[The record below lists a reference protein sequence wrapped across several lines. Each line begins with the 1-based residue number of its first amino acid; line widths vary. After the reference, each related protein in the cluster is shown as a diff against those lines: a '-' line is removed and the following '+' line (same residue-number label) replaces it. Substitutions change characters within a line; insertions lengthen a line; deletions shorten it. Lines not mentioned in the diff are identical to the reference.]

1 MEKPPVERGAARWAA
16 LHGACAASFPDE
28 SIFANR
34 REMIVGVRLKAT
46 PKVESSSSIDGAVG
60 SRRLRAGAGVDRNAA
75 SPGFDG
81 ASDAFARAH
90 GALLR
95 GKDLQFEP
103 TAAPKPPN
111 VPDWLLAIGKVLA
124 DVAPF
129 LAYVFWGCLILGAAL
144 ILYFLLRELITTR
157 WPSLKPN
164 RGPVLDDEV
173 WRPSA
178 AKARTLLEDADR
190 LAAAGRFAEAVHL
203 ILFRSIEDIEGKRPD
218 LIKPA
223 LTSRD
228 IAQLDGV
235 PERVRRTF
243 SEIARVVE
251 RSFFGGRSVGAEEF
265 AVCRKAYEGFAFA
278 EAWR

>member
-1 MEKPPVERGAARWAA
+1 LA
-16 LHGACAASFPDE
+16 
-28 SIFANR
+28 
-34 REMIVGVRLKAT
+34 
-46 PKVESSSSIDGAVG
+46 
-60 SRRLRAGAGVDRNAA
+60 AGAGVDRNAA
-75 SPGFDG
+75 SPGSDS
-81 ASDAFARAH
+81 ASDGFARAH
-90 GALLR
+90 DSLLR

-103 TAAPKPPN
+103 SAAPKPPDL
-111 VPDWLLAIGKVLA
+111 PDWLLAIGKALGA
-124 DVAPF
+124 AAPY
-129 LAYVFWGCLILGAAL
+129 LTYVFWGLLILGAGI
-144 ILYFLLRELITTR
+144 ILYFVIRELITTR
-157 WPSLKPN
+157 WPSMRPN
-164 RGPVLDDEV
+164 KGPVLNDEA

-218 LIKPA
+218 LIRPA

-243 SEIARVVE
+243 SDIAQVVE
-251 RSFFGGRSVGAEEF
+251 RSFFGGRSVGADEF
-265 AVCRKAYEGFAFA
+265 AACRQAYEGFAFT

>member
-1 MEKPPVERGAARWAA
+1 
-16 LHGACAASFPDE
+16 
-28 SIFANR
+28 
-34 REMIVGVRLKAT
+34 
-46 PKVESSSSIDGAVG
+46 
-60 SRRLRAGAGVDRNAA
+60 
-75 SPGFDG
+75 
-81 ASDAFARAH
+81 
-90 GALLR
+90 
-95 GKDLQFEP
+95 
-103 TAAPKPPN
+103 
-111 VPDWLLAIGKVLA
+111 
-124 DVAPF
+124 
-129 LAYVFWGCLILGAAL
+129 VFWGVLILGAAI
-144 ILYFLLRELITTR
+144 ILYFLVRELIITR

-164 RGPVLDDEV
+164 KGPVLNDET

-178 AKARTLLEDADR
+178 TKAQTLLEDADK

-218 LIKPA
+218 LIRPA

-251 RSFFGGRSVGAEEF
+251 RSFFGGQSVGAGEF
-265 AVCRKAYEGFAFA
+265 AACRKAYEGFAFA

>member
-1 MEKPPVERGAARWAA
+1 M
-16 LHGACAASFPDE
+16 
-28 SIFANR
+28 
-34 REMIVGVRLKAT
+34 
-46 PKVESSSSIDGAVG
+46 
-60 SRRLRAGAGVDRNAA
+60 RAGAGVDRNAA

-103 TAAPKPPN
+103 TAAPKPPH
-111 VPDWLLAIGKVLA
+111 VPDWLMAIGKALGALA
-124 DVAPF
+124 PY
-129 LAYVFWGCLILGAAL
+129 LAWVFWGGLILGAAL
-144 ILYFLLRELITTR
+144 ILYFLARELIATR
-157 WPSLKPN
+157 WPSFKTTK
-164 RGPVLDDEV
+164 GPPLQDDG
-173 WRPSA
+173 WRPTA

-228 IAQLDGV
+228 IADLEGV

-251 RSFFGGRSVGAEEF
+251 RSFFGGRSVGADEF
-265 AVCRKAYEGFAFA
+265 ATCRKAYESFAFA

>member
-1 MEKPPVERGAARWAA
+1 
-16 LHGACAASFPDE
+16 
-28 SIFANR
+28 
-34 REMIVGVRLKAT
+34 
-46 PKVESSSSIDGAVG
+46 
-60 SRRLRAGAGVDRNAA
+60 VDRNAA

-103 TAAPKPPN
+103 TAAPKPPD
-111 VPDWLLAIGKVLA
+111 VPQWLLAIGKALA
-124 DVAPF
+124 SIAPY
-129 LAYVFWGCLILGAAL
+129 LTYVFWGCLILGAAV
-144 ILYFLLRELITTR
+144 ILYFVARELIATR
-157 WPSLKPN
+157 WPSFKAN
-164 RGPVLDDEV
+164 RGPNLSDDG
-173 WRPSA
+173 WRPTA
-178 AKARTLLEDADR
+178 AKARTLLEDADK

-228 IAQLDGV
+228 IAELDGV

-251 RSFFGGRSVGAEEF
+251 RSFFGGRSVGADEF
-265 AVCRKAYEGFAFA
+265 AACRRAYEGFAFA
-278 EAWR
+278 ETWR